1 MLKASKELAKKII
14 ANSNKSE
21 DVNETNE
28 LKKRFNTLL
37 KKRSPAYLTASEF
50 DEIVKWKLDKQY
62 HRSKEQ
68 RSVNTDSVIIPI
80 TQSCF
85 AIHSDNK
92 DYEVELKLKQ
102 LTTIRGI
109 ALPLASAVLAICFPT
124 NYVVIDSV
132 LWENIFGEEKSSF
145 TINDYLKFLGFIKEL
160 SQHTKLP
167 IQDTEHLLWL
177 YIQSL

>member
-14 ANSNKSE
+14 ANSKKSE

-37 KKRSPAYLTASEF
+37 KKRSPAYLTAYEF

>member
-14 ANSNKSE
+14 ANSKKSE

-28 LKKRFNTLL
+28 LKKRFNALL

-80 TQSCF
+80 TQACF
-85 AIHSDNK
+85 AISSDNK
-92 DYEVELKLKQ
+92 DYETELRLKQ

-109 ALPLASAVLAICFPT
+109 ALPLASAVLAICFPAS
-124 NYVVIDSV
+124 YVVIDSV
-132 LWENIFGEEKSSF
+132 LWESIFGEEKSSF
-145 TINDYLKFLGFIKEL
+145 TINDYLKFIGFIKEL
-160 SQHTKLP
+160 SLHTNLP